1 MSASLATWTFA
12 ATKESASQTTP
23 KTALHVNV
31 TKATQE
37 HGAVS
42 YKRPIP
48 WVSSNMKTGLKTKDS
63 NHLCIKCD
71 LKLFIY
77 LLASYYSEVVFYS
90 FLY

>member
-1 MSASLATWTFA
+1 MSLATRTFA

-48 WVSSNMKTGLKTKDS
+48 
-63 NHLCIKCD
+63 
-71 LKLFIY
+71 
-77 LLASYYSEVVFYS
+77 
-90 FLY
+90 

>member
-1 MSASLATWTFA
+1 MSLATRTFA

-48 WVSSNMKTGLKTKDS
+48 PRSLPPWG
-63 NHLCIKCD
+63 
-71 LKLFIY
+71 FG
-77 LLASYYSEVVFYS
+77 EVGF
-90 FLY
+90 